1 MNLNFFFFNEYG
13 IASWTDVTI
22 SLDNVIIDGNSQGE
36 NGIRI
41 AGNSTGT
48 IINSTVKNNTIDG
61 IRVFDSSN
69 LFIED
74 SFSKNNG
81 NNGMN
86 VSASSNALIYGGNE
100 FSFNKNGV
108 TVYHNSSVPI
118 NGNNQF
124 SNNTDSGVSLSRS
137 SSFENWSGVQTFENN
152 PQLLLLNYL

>member
-1 MNLNFFFFNEYG
+1 
-13 IASWTDVTI
+13 
-22 SLDNVIIDGNSQGE
+22 
-36 NGIRI
+36 
-41 AGNSTGT
+41 
-48 IINSTVKNNTIDG
+48 
-61 IRVFDSSN
+61 
-69 LFIED
+69 
-74 SFSKNNG
+74 
-81 NNGMN
+81 MN

-152 PQLLLLNYL
+152 SNRAIGIYGSSAVRIENPNIVNSTKGISLGSSSSIELVGGSI